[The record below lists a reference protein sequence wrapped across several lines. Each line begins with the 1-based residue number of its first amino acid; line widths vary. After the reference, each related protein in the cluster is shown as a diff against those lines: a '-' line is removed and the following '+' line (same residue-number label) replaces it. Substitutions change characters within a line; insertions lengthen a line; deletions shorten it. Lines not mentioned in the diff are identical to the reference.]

1 MVDTLRIA
9 GVYRESIVD
18 GPGLRFAIFCQGCS
32 HACKGCHNP
41 ETWDF
46 NGGYDCSFEKLLK
59 AIDENPLLDGVTF
72 TGGDP
77 LYQAESF
84 YYFAREIKKRNL
96 NILIYT
102 GFTFEELM
110 EMQKENPFVLKLLEL
125 TDILIDGKFELEKR
139 DLSIL
144 FRGSSNQRII
154 DVQKSLKEGKVSLD
168 ERYMV

>member
-1 MVDTLRIA
+1 MIDTLRIA

-32 HACKGCHNP
+32 HECEGCHNP

-46 NGGYDCSFEKLLK
+46 NGGYDCSFEKLLN

-72 TGGDP
+72 SGGDP
-77 LYQAESF
+77 IYQAEAF
-84 YYFAREIKKRNL
+84 YYFSKELKKRNL

-102 GFTFEELM
+102 GFTFEELL
-110 EMQKENPFVLKLLEL
+110 ELEDPFVLKLLSL
-125 TDILIDGKFELEKR
+125 TDTLIDGKFRLDER
-139 DLSIL
+139 DLSLL
-144 FRGSSNQRII
+144 FRGSKNQRII
-154 DVQKSLKEGKVSLD
+154 DVQKSLKEGKVLLD